1 MLDKSGLFVVIL
13 NVFGIGNVHVQI
25 FADVYL
31 HAGVEFLKQFFDHA
45 VPVSFF
51 VLDAGVDLWDGQF
64 APGFKRSFRAG
75 EIIGVVDF

>member
-25 FADVYL
+25 FVDVYL
-31 HAGVEFLKQFFDHA
+31 HAGVEFFKQFFNHA

-51 VLDAGVDLWDGQF
+51 VLDAGVDRDGQF